1 MANETIYKFLAND
14 FSEQIAVDGSQP
26 LELVRSSHIHHSN
39 FNLEA
44 LIVLAKIGDELGV
57 DVWHHSTVRG
67 ASIQTAVQYL
77 MTQEL
82 DAEAAD
88 ELRQHVAAARAKYGD
103 EMFAKL
109 HSIQKDNEYQVT
121 NEAGLIGLTN
131 DPKAPTIDFQNAW
144 PTSKKPANPSAE
156 LVAIE
161 QIKNTGDVNW
171 QSHKLQGLDPNVQR
185 GEAGTFKIM
194 WIQKVAIGIA
204 ILCIFS

>member
-1 MANETIYKFLAND
+1 
-14 FSEQIAVDGSQP
+14 
-26 LELVRSSHIHHSN
+26 
-39 FNLEA
+39 
-44 LIVLAKIGDELGV
+44 
-57 DVWHHSTVRG
+57 
-67 ASIQTAVQYL
+67 